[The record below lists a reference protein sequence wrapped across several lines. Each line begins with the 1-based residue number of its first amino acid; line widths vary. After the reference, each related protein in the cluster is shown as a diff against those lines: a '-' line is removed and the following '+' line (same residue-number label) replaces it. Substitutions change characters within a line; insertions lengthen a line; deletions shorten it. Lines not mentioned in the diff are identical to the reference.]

1 MPTGAY
7 AASRRMMVE
16 GALAGA
22 GVAATVRAPVIVP
35 PKSRRRAVF
44 KIKRRGADV
53 AIGFHA
59 ARAHTIVDMRQC
71 EVLTPRLFAL
81 AGALRAPLAGVLKDG
96 EACELHVTQTATG
109 FDCIM
114 RWQRKGSAQLVAQL
128 AKALG
133 GLGIARLMLNG
144 QLVFETAVPTVQLGG
159 VPVGLP
165 PGAFLQASAEGEA
178 ALVARVL
185 ELLPRAR
192 KVADLFAGCG
202 TFSLALARK
211 AKVHA
216 VEQNGAALAAL
227 ALGARAPGLKPVTTE
242 VRDLFALPLGGPEL
256 AGPESGG
263 QESGGFDAVVLDPP
277 RAGARQ
283 QVAML
288 AASPVPVIVYVSCDP
303 ASFARDAA
311 LLVRGGYAMGPV
323 LPVDQFLWSSH
334 IELVAGFTRTR

>member
-7 AASRRMMVE
+7 AASRRAMVE
-16 GALAGA
+16 DALAGA

-35 PKSRRRAVF
+35 RKSRRRAVF

-256 AGPESGG
+256 TT
-263 QESGGFDAVVLDPP
+263 FDAVVLDPP